1 MANRDDRQHHR
12 RLCGRPGRCA
22 PRKEVGSS
30 VACRRGY
37 SFSGSSSNM
46 TNLAIENTMRAALL
60 ESQRRILDRIASG
73 APLHETLETLVRLIE
88 EQAEGMRCAVL
99 LADSARQSLSFVAAP
114 SIPEDYKAGI
124 IPYLRIAPNMS
135 SCGTAAFLREP
146 VYTEDT
152 GTDVPCEDWR
162 DIAVRNGLRAIWSTP
177 ILADDN
183 AVLGTFAMYYS
194 EPRLPSPEH
203 IQLIA
208 MAVQMAR
215 VAIEAKRS
223 KDALRK
229 SQDSL
234 RIVID
239 TIPVRAWSLL
249 PDGALDFV
257 NQRWLEYTGLSM
269 EEAIDDSTRPVHP
282 DDLPRALQKWMATG
296 NPYEDEMRLRRADGE
311 YRWFLIRVVPLR
323 DEQGNIIKWYGTG
336 TDIEDRKR
344 AEDALRE
351 SEDRLRLVVDTIP
364 AIVWSTLPDGSGDF
378 VNERWLQ
385 YTGLSR
391 EDSLGSR
398 WTATIHPDDIART
411 TEYQRTVL
419 LSGEPAE
426 MEARLRRGG
435 GEFRWFLCR
444 HVPVR
449 DDSGKIV
456 KWYGTCTD
464 IEDRKQAEDTLRR
477 NQAFFAAEAQRI
489 GGVLKAAAHGHPNE
503 QLAGDEVVPTDQ
515 RDAAGKSPA
524 GEDVTTTPIP
534 ENRRLIAER
543 HAVESLTSTERSI
556 IRLITESQ
564 SNAEVA
570 ELLHLSPRTVETYRA
585 RLMQKLQLE
594 DLVALVKFAIRNG
607 MSSVD

>member
-1 MANRDDRQHHR
+1 MTTRATDRGTH
-12 RLCGRPGRCA
+12 
-22 PRKEVGSS
+22 
-30 VACRRGY
+30 
-37 SFSGSSSNM
+37 
-46 TNLAIENTMRAALL
+46 TALL
-60 ESQRRILDRIASG
+60 DSQRRVLERIATG
-73 APLHETLETLVRLIE
+73 VPLAETLNTLVRLIE

-99 LADSARQSLSFVAAP
+99 LVDSAQQSLSFVAAP

-124 IPYLRIAPNMS
+124 VPYLRIAPNMG

-152 GTDVPCEDWR
+152 GADVRWEDCR
-162 DIAVRNGLRAIWSTP
+162 DVAVRNRLRAIWSTP
-177 ILADDN
+177 ILGDDN
-183 AVLGTFAMYYS
+183 AVLGTFAMYYD

-203 IQLIA
+203 IQLID

-223 KDALRK
+223 EEALQR
-229 SQDSL
+229 SEDFL
-234 RIVID
+234 RVVID
-239 TIPVRAWSLL
+239 TIPTMAWSVL
-249 PDGALDFV
+249 PDGTVDFL
-257 NQRWLEYTGLSM
+257 NRRWSDYTGLSF
-269 EEAIDDSTRPVHP
+269 EKYIEDPTGPIHP
-282 DDLPRALQKWMATG
+282 EDIPRALEKWRANMAAG
-296 NPYEDEMRLRRADGE
+296 EPYEDEMRLRRADGQ
-311 YRWFLIRVVPLR
+311 YRWFLIRTVPLR
-323 DEQGNIIKWYGTG
+323 DGQGNIVKWYGTS

-351 SEDRLRLVVDTIP
+351 SEDRLRHVVDTIP
-364 AIVWSTLPDGSGDF
+364 AIVWSALPDGSVEF
-378 VNERWLQ
+378 VNDRWLQ

-391 EDSLGSR
+391 EDSLGWR

-411 TEYQRTVL
+411 TDYWRTLL

-426 MEARLRRGG
+426 IEERLRRSDGD
-435 GEFRWFLCR
+435 FRWFLCR

-449 DDSGKIV
+449 DDSGRIV

-477 NQAFFAAEAQRI
+477 NQAFFVAEAQRI
-489 GGVLKAAAHGHPNE
+489 GGLLRRAAAGHRHQSSPE
-503 QLAGDEVVPTDQ
+503 DEAVATDQ
-515 RDAAGKSPA
+515 GGAARKSPPDENVA
-524 GEDVTTTPIP
+524 ERTIP

-543 HAVESLTSTERSI
+543 QAIESLTSNERSI
-556 IRLITESQ
+556 IRLITEGK
-564 SNAEVA
+564 SNARVA

-607 MSSVD
+607 ISSVY